1 MRYWDSSAIIPAL
14 GAQPDP
20 EGRTALL
27 EQDREVTTWWASK
40 VECSAAFLR
49 LRREE
54 IVDEKGL
61 TQLLRKLESFFEA
74 CVEIEATEEV
84 RRRAI
89 RLMRSH
95 PLRAADALQLAAAL
109 VACRENPGS
118 LPFVSGDQRLKS
130 AAEKEGFTVP

>member
-1 MRYWDSSAIIPAL
+1 MPAL

-27 EQDREVTTWWASK
+27 GQDRDVTTWWASK
-40 VECSAAFLR
+40 VECSAALFR

-54 IVDEKGL
+54 IVDEREL
-61 TQLLRKLESFFEA
+61 TQLLRKLESFLEA
-74 CVEIEATEEV
+74 CVEIEAAEEV

-109 VACRENPGS
+109 VACREEPAS
-118 LPFVSGDQRLKS
+118 LSFVSGDRRLRT
-130 AAEKEGFTVP
+130 AAEKEGFTVL